1 MSCLQKVVEEIE
13 RKRRKSY
20 ENLYV
25 WSYGMGAEFRCRSLF
40 KLSASTVLSNKSLTW
55 CYNERHHGKGPMDG
69 VGGTVK
75 NVVFRKAK
83 SGQIVIYSP
92 REFCEAVNTF
102 VLSILA
108 EHFPESETIIEPKG
122 IEASRK
128 IKEILK
134 AHKLE
139 RKCNQNGDIYIDFFE
154 MADDK

>member
-20 ENLYV
+20 ESLYI
-25 WSYGMGAEFRCRSLF
+25 WSDGMGAEFRSRSIF
-40 KLSASTVLSNKSLTW
+40 KLLTSTVLSNKSLTW

-83 SGQIVIYSP
+83 SAQILIYSP

-102 VLSILA
+102 VSSILA
-108 EHFPESETIIEPKG
+108 VHLPESETIIEPKG
-122 IEASRK
+122 IEVSRK
-128 IKEILK
+128 IKEILTV
-134 AHKLE
+134 HK
-139 RKCNQNGDIYIDFFE
+139 
-154 MADDK
+154 